1 MNKVERAVFFAF
13 GLPKSGTTWLQML
26 LDAHPAVSCPSE
38 HQLSFLLD
46 ALPKLLNDYNLVLR
60 EIDRR
65 TAQQG
70 AATLGQP
77 DLMSVTRAFIE
88 ACIDSGAR
96 RKNARIAGIKDNTV
110 ATHLGLFRDLFP
122 AARYLCI
129 VRDPRD
135 ATISSWH
142 HNLRVE
148 PDFAARAADFSDWAA
163 QTWQRWTET
172 YENVLAA
179 TNGSDDAAGILIL
192 RYEDLIGAH
201 HDSVLQ
207 RAFRHI
213 GISLDAT
220 EAATLFERTD
230 AARLRAGPGGGFYRS
245 ARAEGWRDAPERA
258 QIPAPPRA
266 AQALLERFRYPLT

>member
-1 MNKVERAVFFAF
+1 MNDTERGTFFAF

-26 LDAHPAVSCPSE
+26 LDAHPSVSCPSE
-38 HQLSFLLD
+38 HQVSFLLE

-70 AATLGQP
+70 AATLGQQ

-88 ACIDSGAR
+88 ACIESGAR
-96 RKNARIAGIKDNTV
+96 RKNARTAGIKDNTV
-110 ATHLGLFRDLFP
+110 ATQFGLFRELFP

-142 HNLRVE
+142 HNRRVE

-163 QTWQRWTET
+163 QTWQRWAET

-179 TNGSDDAAGILIL
+179 TNGSDEAAGILIL
-192 RYEDLIGAH
+192 RYEDLIGAQR
-201 HDSVLQ
+201 DSVLQ

-213 GISLDAT
+213 GVSLDAAET
-220 EAATLFERTD
+220 AALFERTD
-230 AARLRAGPGGGFYRS
+230 AERLRSGPAGGFYRS
-245 ARAEGWRDAPERA
+245 ARAGGWRDAPERP

-266 AQALLERFRYPLT
+266 ARALLERFRYPLT

>member
-1 MNKVERAVFFAF
+1 MSDGARVPFFAF

-38 HQLSFLLD
+38 HQLSFLLET
-46 ALPKLLNDYNLVLR
+46 LPKLMNDYNLVLR

-70 AATLGQP
+70 IATLGPP
-77 DLMSVTRAFIE
+77 DLMSVTRTFIE
-88 ACIDSGAR
+88 ACIESGAR
-96 RKNARIAGIKDNTV
+96 RKSARIAGIKDNTV
-110 ATHLGLFRDLFP
+110 ATHFGLFRELFP

-148 PDFAARAADFSDWAA
+148 PGFRERAIDFADWAA

-172 YENVLAA
+172 YETVLAA
-179 TNGSDDAAGILIL
+179 TGGGDEAAGILIL
-192 RYEDLIGAH
+192 RYEDLIGAQREAT
-201 HDSVLQ
+201 LQ

-213 GISLDAT
+213 GLALDRAD
-220 EAATLFERTD
+220 AAALFERTD
-230 AARLRAGPGGGFYRS
+230 ATRLRAGPGAEFYRS
-245 ARAEGWRDAPERA
+245 ARTEALREAPERP
-258 QIPAPPRA
+258 QIPSPPRA
-266 AQALLERFRYPLT
+266 AQILLERFRYPAT

>member
-1 MNKVERAVFFAF
+1 MNNAERGTFFAF

-26 LDAHPAVSCPSE
+26 LDAHPSVSCPSE
-38 HQLSFLLD
+38 HQVSFLLD
-46 ALPKLLNDYNLVLR
+46 SLPKLLNDYNLVLR

-70 AATLGQP
+70 AATLGQQ
-77 DLMSVTRAFIE
+77 DLMAVTRAFIE
-88 ACIDSGAR
+88 ACIESGAR
-96 RKNARIAGIKDNTV
+96 RKNARTAGIKDNTV
-110 ATHLGLFRDLFP
+110 ATHFGLFRELFP

-142 HNLRVE
+142 HNRRVE
-148 PDFAARAADFSDWAA
+148 PDFAARAANFSDWAA
-163 QTWQRWTET
+163 QTWQRWAET

-179 TNGSDDAAGILIL
+179 TDGSDEAAGILIL
-192 RYEDLIGAH
+192 RYEDLIGAQR
-201 HDSVLQ
+201 DSVLQ

-213 GISLDAT
+213 GISLDAA
-220 EAATLFERTD
+220 EAAALFERTD
-230 AARLRAGPGGGFYRS
+230 AERLRSGPGGGFYRS
-245 ARAEGWRDAPERA
+245 ARAGGWRDAPERP

-266 AQALLERFRYPLT
+266 ARALLERFRYPLT

>member
-1 MNKVERAVFFAF
+1 MSNVERGTFFAF

-26 LDAHPAVSCPSE
+26 LDAHPSVSCPSE
-38 HQLSFLLD
+38 HQISFLLD

-77 DLMSVTRAFIE
+77 DLLSVTRSFIE

-96 RKNARIAGIKDNTV
+96 RKNARVAGIKDNTV
-110 ATHLGLFRDLFP
+110 ATHLGLFRELFP

-142 HNLRVE
+142 HNRRVE
-148 PDFAARAADFSDWAA
+148 PDFAARTTDFSDWAA
-163 QTWQRWTET
+163 QTWERWTET

-179 TNGSDDAAGILIL
+179 TNGSDDSAGILIL
-192 RYEDLIGAH
+192 RYEDLIGAQR
-201 HDSVLQ
+201 DPVLQ

-213 GISLDAT
+213 GISLDAA
-220 EAATLFERTD
+220 EAAALFERTD
-230 AARLRAGPGGGFYRS
+230 AARLRAGPGAGFYRS
-245 ARAEGWRDAPERA
+245 ARAEGWRAAPERA
-258 QIPAPPRA
+258 QLPPPPRA

>member
-1 MNKVERAVFFAF
+1 MNDVGRVTFFAF

-26 LDAHPAVSCPSE
+26 LDAHPSVSCPSE
-38 HQLSFLLD
+38 HQVSFVLD
-46 ALPKLLNDYNLVLR
+46 ALPRLMNDYNLVLR

-65 TAQQG
+65 TAHQG
-70 AATLGQP
+70 VAMLGQP
-77 DLMSVTRAFIE
+77 DLMLVTRAFIE

-96 RKNARIAGIKDNTV
+96 RKNAHIAGIKDNTV
-110 ATHLGLFRDLFP
+110 ATHFGLFRELFP
-122 AARYLCI
+122 AALYLCI

-135 ATISSWH
+135 ATVSSWH

-148 PDFAARAADFSDWAA
+148 PDFVVRAADFADWAA

-179 TNGSDDAAGILIL
+179 TGGSDDAAGILIL
-192 RYEDLIGAH
+192 RYEDLIGAQR
-201 HDSVLQ
+201 DSALQ

-213 GISLDAT
+213 GVSLDA
-220 EAATLFERTD
+220 AAVAALFEQTD
-230 AARLRAGPGGGFYRS
+230 AVRLRTGPGAGFYRS

-266 AQALLERFRYPLT
+266 AEALLERFRYPVT

>member
-1 MNKVERAVFFAF
+1 MNNAERGTFFAF

-26 LDAHPAVSCPSE
+26 LDAHPSVSCPSE
-38 HQLSFLLD
+38 HQVSFLLE

-70 AATLGQP
+70 AATLGQQ
-77 DLMSVTRAFIE
+77 DLMAVTRAFIE
-88 ACIDSGAR
+88 ACIESGAR
-96 RKNARIAGIKDNTV
+96 RKNARTAGIKDNTV
-110 ATHLGLFRDLFP
+110 ATHFGLFRELFP

-142 HNLRVE
+142 HNRRVE

-163 QTWQRWTET
+163 QTWQRWAET

-179 TNGSDDAAGILIL
+179 TDGSDEAAGILIL
-192 RYEDLIGAH
+192 RYEDLIGAQR
-201 HDSVLQ
+201 DSVLQ

-213 GISLDAT
+213 GISLDAA
-220 EAATLFERTD
+220 EAAALFERTD
-230 AARLRAGPGGGFYRS
+230 AERLRSGPAGGFYRI
-245 ARAEGWRDAPERA
+245 ARAGGWRDAPERP

-266 AQALLERFRYPLT
+266 ARALLERFRYPLT

>member
-1 MNKVERAVFFAF
+1 MNDTERGTFFAF

-26 LDAHPAVSCPSE
+26 LDAHPSVSCPSE
-38 HQLSFLLD
+38 HQVSFLLD

-70 AATLGQP
+70 AATLGQQ

-88 ACIDSGAR
+88 ACIESGAR
-96 RKNARIAGIKDNTV
+96 RKNARTAGIKDNTV
-110 ATHLGLFRDLFP
+110 ATHFGLFRELFP

-142 HNLRVE
+142 HNRRVE

-163 QTWQRWTET
+163 QTWQRWAET

-179 TNGSDDAAGILIL
+179 TNGSDEAAGILIL
-192 RYEDLIGAH
+192 RYEDLIGAQ

-213 GISLDAT
+213 GVSLDAAET
-220 EAATLFERTD
+220 AALFERTD
-230 AARLRAGPGGGFYRS
+230 AERLRSGPAGGFYRS
-245 ARAEGWRDAPERA
+245 ARAGGWRDAPERP

-266 AQALLERFRYPLT
+266 ARALLERFRYPLT

>member
-1 MNKVERAVFFAF
+1 MNNVGRTTFFAF

-26 LDAHPAVSCPSE
+26 LDAHPSVSCPSE
-38 HQLSFLLD
+38 HQVSFLLD
-46 ALPKLLNDYNLVLR
+46 ALPKLMNDYNSVLR

-65 TAQQG
+65 TAHQG
-70 AATLGQP
+70 AAMLGQP
-77 DLMSVTRAFIE
+77 DLMSVTRTFIE

-96 RKNARIAGIKDNTV
+96 RKDARIAGIKDNTV
-110 ATHLGLFRDLFP
+110 ATHFGLFRDLFP
-122 AARYLCI
+122 DARYLCI

-142 HNLRVE
+142 HNRRVE
-148 PDFAARAADFSDWAA
+148 SDFAARAADFADWAA

-179 TNGSDDAAGILIL
+179 TRGSDDAAGILIL
-192 RYEDLIGAH
+192 RYEDLIGAQR
-201 HDSVLQ
+201 DSALQ

-213 GISLDAT
+213 GVALDAA
-220 EAATLFERTD
+220 EAAALFEKTD
-230 AARLRAGPGGGFYRS
+230 AVRLRAGPGAGFYRS
-245 ARAEGWRDAPERA
+245 ARAEGWRDAPERP
-258 QIPAPPRA
+258 QIPAPSNA

>member
-1 MNKVERAVFFAF
+1 MNDTERGTFFAF

-26 LDAHPAVSCPSE
+26 LDAHPSVSCPSE
-38 HQLSFLLD
+38 HQVSFLLE

-70 AATLGQP
+70 AATLGQQ

-88 ACIDSGAR
+88 ACIESGAR
-96 RKNARIAGIKDNTV
+96 RKNARTAGIKDNTV
-110 ATHLGLFRDLFP
+110 ATHFGLFRELFP

-142 HNLRVE
+142 HNRRVE

-163 QTWQRWTET
+163 QTWQRWAET

-179 TNGSDDAAGILIL
+179 TDGSDEAAGILIL
-192 RYEDLIGAH
+192 RYEDLIGAQR
-201 HDSVLQ
+201 DSVLQ

-213 GISLDAT
+213 GVSLDAAET
-220 EAATLFERTD
+220 AALFERTD
-230 AARLRAGPGGGFYRS
+230 AERLRSGPAGGFYRS
-245 ARAEGWRDAPERA
+245 ARAGGWRDAPERP

-266 AQALLERFRYPLT
+266 ARALLERFRYPLT